1 MGQSDFWHKTG
12 IGQIIMAG
20 LPGPDLDNGTRRLI
34 EKFGVSN
41 FILFSRN
48 TGHGPGGLSRLC
60 DHLKTLCVREGLSP
74 LIAVDQEG
82 GPVRRLQPPL
92 FPDTASAAEIISSAN
107 PHKAMAKLAER
118 TDAMLRD
125 VGINMNLAPVLD
137 LCLDAEKNVLKGR
150 CFGAVPEQV
159 AELGRIYIQTLQDS
173 GILATA
179 KHFPGIGRVKLDPHF
194 ERPVV
199 KSSKKEIMS
208 GLIPFR
214 EAVNTGVSAVMTSH
228 VVFEA
233 VDAARPATF
242 SSEIAE
248 NLLRVDLGFKGVLL
262 SDDLEMKGI
271 TGQAE
276 VGAAAVEAFLAGHDI
291 LLICR
296 KYDNIIDGLKGLRRA
311 YQDGLIRKERLNL
324 SLERIRSAAARA
336 DRQG

>member
-1 MGQSDFWHKTG
+1 
-12 IGQIIMAG
+12 MAG
-20 LPGPDLDNGTRRLI
+20 LPGPDLDDGTRRLI
-34 EKFGVSN
+34 EEFGVSN
-41 FILFSRN
+41 FIIFSRN

-60 DHLKTLCVREGLSP
+60 DQLKTLCGRKGLSA

-92 FPDTASAAEIISSAN
+92 FPDSASAGEIASSAE
-107 PHKAMAKLAER
+107 PRTAMAELAER
-118 TDAMLRD
+118 TADMLRD
-125 VGINMNLAPVLD
+125 AGINMNLAPVLD

-150 CFGAVPEQV
+150 CFGEAPEKV
-159 AELGRIYIQTLQDS
+159 ADLGRVYIRTLQDR

-179 KHFPGIGRVKLDPHF
+179 KHFPGIGRVRLDPHF

-199 KSSKKEIMS
+199 ESSIEEVTE

-214 EAVNTGVSAVMTSH
+214 AAIKEGVSAVMTSH

-248 NLLRVDLGFKGVLL
+248 NLLRLDLGFRGLLL

-271 TGQAE
+271 TGQTD
-276 VGAAAVEAFLAGHDI
+276 VGSAAVKTFLAGHDI

-296 KYDNIIDGLKGLRRA
+296 KYDNITDGLKALRHA
-311 YQDGLIRKERLNL
+311 YQSGRIQKERLDL
-324 SLERIRSAAARA
+324 SLERIQSAAARA
-336 DRQG
+336 VLGA